1 MDTFQSPAPSSRRD
15 RDDPGP
21 ASVTIP
27 ASPFMRKLGFGTGVS
42 VYLMERSP
50 RGHSRSPWAVK
61 KINSGC
67 SRSQRSLFQR
77 RLRDE
82 ARILRSLRHPNIVG
96 YRALAAAPDGSLCL
110 AMEFGGERSL
120 QDRIEERR
128 ERGLGAFPAPTV
140 LRVALCV
147 ARGLQY
153 LHTEQRLLHGDIKSP
168 NVVVRGAFETV
179 KICDVGV
186 SLRLDENLTV
196 SDPCARYV
204 GSEPWLPPEALEP
217 GGIVSDRSDVFA
229 LGLTLWEMLALAV
242 PHLPPPPE
250 DRDSRLGEDSR
261 MEDSRLADSVLKN
274 FWLEDSQGDDPVLKD
289 SRLANSVLKDFQL
302 EDSQLANSVSKDS
315 RLVDSWLENSRLADS
330 VSKDFQLAN
339 SMSKNSRLEDSRL
352 ADSVSRDSQLVDSR
366 LEDSQGDDP
375 VSKDSRLANSM
386 LKDSRLTDSV
396 SKDSR
401 LEDSQLADSVLKDSQ
416 LEDSRLAD
424 SRLADSRLEDS
435 QRNDPMSKDSQLVDS
450 HLEDSQLA
458 DSTLDDSHLED
469 SHLEDSQLADSQGD
483 DSCLEDSQGDDSQIE
498 NSQGDNSVSSD
509 DDSWDEA
516 AFRAALGSRPALP
529 RAVLVP
535 AQAPVLELFC
545 ACTAAAPRQ
554 RPPAAAIVRALES
567 RRECPDP
574 AAAIVRALES
584 RREHPSDGIPGKTSP
599 ESRRER
605 PDPGKNQPGEPG
617 TAATEPEFPGLHSPD
632 RLG

>member
-250 DRDSRLGEDSR
+250 GRDSRLEED
-261 MEDSRLADSVLKN
+261 
-274 FWLEDSQGDDPVLKD
+274 F
-289 SRLANSVLKDFQL
+289 
-302 EDSQLANSVSKDS
+302 
-315 RLVDSWLENSRLADS
+315 
-330 VSKDFQLAN
+330 
-339 SMSKNSRLEDSRL
+339 RLEDSRL
-352 ADSVSRDSQLVDSR
+352 A
-366 LEDSQGDDP
+366 
-375 VSKDSRLANSM
+375 
-386 LKDSRLTDSV
+386 DSV

-401 LEDSQLADSVLKDSQ
+401 LEDSQG
-416 LEDSRLAD
+416 E
-424 SRLADSRLEDS
+424 
-435 QRNDPMSKDSQLVDS
+435 DSQLVDS
-450 HLEDSQLA
+450 HLEDSHLD

-469 SHLEDSQLADSQGD
+469 SQGEDSHLEDSQLEDSQ
-483 DSCLEDSQGDDSQIE
+483 LEDSQGDDSQIE
-498 NSQGDNSVSSD
+498 NSHLADSMSSS

-567 RRECPDP
+567 IPGTAFPGKTSPESRREHPDP

-584 RREHPSDGIPGKTSP
+584 RREHPGDGIPGKNSP
-599 ESRRER
+599 ESRREH
-605 PDPGKNQPGEPG
+605 PDPGKNQPGEP
-617 TAATEPEFPGLHSPD
+617 
-632 RLG
+632 LGASR